1 MIARLFIPIIL
12 AIVLPDLYIDWRHWR
27 HRRGYGWW
35 QRALWWAPGV
45 MMLVYTVALA
55 TIRNFVPDDL
65 TWVNVYMILMGL
77 VVVPKALFMVC
88 SGLGNLFCR
97 LSGGHRNWG
106 NYLAWVL
113 IVCNWYVLVCGFLVG
128 IDRFD
133 VKRIDLFF
141 DDLPSAFDGYR
152 IVHFTDAHVGTL
164 ETRNIGLLKRDID
177 SINAQHADLIAFTGD
192 LQNIRPQEIRA
203 AQGMLSSLRA
213 RDGVVSVLGNHDY
226 SKYVHEGAAVEA
238 ANRAETIAR
247 ERQCGWR
254 LLLNEHIAIRRGK
267 DSIVIAGEQNFG
279 DPDSADFQKTMCGV
293 GEQAFT
299 IMLQHNP
306 AAWDKTIVP
315 TGRVAL
321 TLSGHT
327 HGGQMSVFG
336 WRPTRLTYAE
346 DYGHYVKGKSQL
358 VVSSGLGGLV
368 PFRFGI
374 PPEIVVITLHKIRK

>member
-1 MIARLFIPIIL
+1 
-12 AIVLPDLYIDWRHWR
+12 
-27 HRRGYGWW
+27 
-35 QRALWWAPGV
+35 

-97 LSGGHRNWG
+97 LSGSHRNWG

-128 IDRFD
+128 IDRFE

-141 DDLPSAFDGYR
+141 DNLPSAFDGYR

-164 ETRNIGLLKRDID
+164 ETRNMGLLKRDLD

-192 LQNIRPQEIRA
+192 LQNIRPQEIRG

-254 LLLNEHIAIRRGK
+254 LLLNEHIAIRRGQ

-279 DPDSADFQKTMCGV
+279 DPDSADFRKTMCGV

>member
-12 AIVLPDLYIDWRHWR
+12 AIVLPDLYIDWHHWR

-128 IDRFD
+128 IDRFE

-141 DDLPSAFDGYR
+141 DNLPSAFDGYR

-164 ETRNIGLLKRDID
+164 ETRNMGLLKRDLD

-192 LQNIRPQEIRA
+192 LQNIRPQEIRG

-254 LLLNEHIAIRRGK
+254 LLLNEHIAIRRGQ

-279 DPDSADFQKTMCGV
+279 DPDSADFRKTMCGV

-336 WRPTRLTYAE
+336 WRPTRLTYTE